1 MKKNDYTIEEWKRLN
16 TKISFAQS
24 WTPMAF
30 TKREEEMIA
39 LRKKNTEPAPKTI
52 SPVLKKHMQRMILSP
67 AERDKLDKQE
77 QKKIEDAKAKKNKE
91 MWNARMKNPAIK
103 QMLLDTIKNNDKKK
117 K

>member
-16 TKISFAQS
+16 TKISFSQS
-24 WTPMAF
+24 WTPMVF
-30 TKREEEMIA
+30 TKRENEMLA
-39 LRKKNTEPAPKTI
+39 LRKKNTEPKPK
-52 SPVLKKHMQRMILSP
+52 PVNPALKKQLERILLSP
-67 AERDKLDKQE
+67 AERERLDKKE